1 MQVKT
6 PKIKNNEV
14 AIFAI
19 GGLHE
24 IGRNMYCV
32 QYQDEIIIM
41 DCGIKF
47 PEDEL
52 LGVNYVIS
60 DYSYLV
66 KNREKIKALV
76 VSHGHEDHIGGI
88 PFLLEKI
95 PEIPVYA
102 TPFALALIK
111 GKLEEHGILARSE
124 LHPEFEDTVLKF
136 NKLSVSFFRTT
147 HSIPDTLGIAV
158 HTPLGAV
165 VFTGDFKFDLTP
177 VMNQPAPNFQQMAQL
192 GQEGVLALLSD
203 STNAEVSAFTKSEQ
217 FVADSLHNIITGI
230 KGRIIFATFASN
242 LYRVS
247 TALKAAED
255 TNRKVAIFGRSME
268 NGVKNGIEL
277 GYLNV
282 PDNLIVDAAT
292 INSLPPEKVMIL
304 CTGSQGEPLAALS
317 RIANGTHRQI
327 KLHPNDTVIFSS
339 NPIPG
344 NTLSVNHLINNL
356 IEGGAH
362 VIHGRVN
369 NVHTSGHG
377 GQEEL
382 KLMVRLV
389 KPKYMIPVHGE
400 YRMQVIHAGLAQ
412 QSGVPAENTFVLQ
425 NGEVAAFGPD
435 SARIAG
441 QIQVDDVFVDTSGSA
456 DIGNV
461 VVHDRQVLSEEG
473 IVIAVATVDFAHKRV
488 LAGPDILS
496 RGFVY
501 MRESQELISAAQK
514 RVYHV
519 LRSEMNQKELPDMRQ
534 IKKAVTDSLSDF
546 LFQQTGRRPIVLPM
560 LVDKNS

>member
-1 MQVKT
+1 MR
-6 PKIKNNEV
+6 IKNNEV
-14 AIFAI
+14 AVVAI

-24 IGRNMYCV
+24 IGKNMYCV

-47 PEDEL
+47 PEDDL
-52 LGVNYVIS
+52 LGINYVIS
-60 DYSYLV
+60 DYSYLI
-66 KNREKIKALV
+66 KNRKKIKALV

-111 GKLEEHGILARSE
+111 GKLEEHGILRTTE
-124 LHPEFEDTVLKF
+124 LHEEHEDTVLKF
-136 NKLSVSFFRTT
+136 KKLTVTFFRTT

-165 VFTGDFKFDLTP
+165 VFTGDFKFYLTP
-177 VMNQPAPNFQQMAQL
+177 VMNQPAPNFQRIAKL
-192 GQEGVLALLSD
+192 GNDGVLALLSD
-203 STNAEVSAFTKSEQ
+203 STNAEVSQFTKSER
-217 FVADSLHNIITGI
+217 FVAKSLHDIITGI
-230 KGRIIFATFASN
+230 HGRIIFATFASN

-247 TALKAAED
+247 TAIEAAID
-255 TNRKVAIFGRSME
+255 TGRKVAIFGRSME
-268 NGVKNGIEL
+268 NGVQNGIDL

-282 PDNLIVDAAT
+282 PDGLIVDANE
-292 INSLPPEKVMIL
+292 INHTPAEQVMIL

-327 KLHPNDTVIFSS
+327 SLQPGDTVIFSS

-344 NTLSVNHLINNL
+344 NTLSVNHLINKL
-356 IEGGAH
+356 MEGGAN
-362 VIHGRVN
+362 VVHGRIN

-382 KLMVRLV
+382 KMMVRLT

-400 YRMQVIHAGLAQ
+400 YRMQVIHTELAQ
-412 QSGVPAENTFVLQ
+412 AAGVPAENTFVLE
-425 NGEVAAFGPD
+425 NGEVVCFGPEG
-435 SARIAG
+435 SRIAG
-441 QIQVDDVFVDTSGSA
+441 HIPAGDVYVDTSGTA
-456 DIGNV
+456 DVGNV
-461 VVHDRQVLSEEG
+461 VVHDRQVLSEDG
-473 IVIAVATVDFAHKRV
+473 LVVVVATVDYKHKRV
-488 LAGPDILS
+488 LAGPDVLS

-501 MRESQELISAAQK
+501 MRESTELINQAQK
-514 RVYHV
+514 HIYHV
-519 LRSEMNQKELPDMRQ
+519 IKSEMDKVDHP
-534 IKKAVTDSLSDF
+534 KDSVIRHAIVDNLSDF
-546 LFQQTGRRPIVLPM
+546 LYSKTKRRPMILPM
-560 LVDKNS
+560 LVEKK